1 MSELSQSMQAIVKTG
16 PHPGVEIREV
26 PVPGYG
32 PNDVLVK
39 VNSASVCGTDLHIY
53 NWDPWAQGRIHP
65 PLIPGHEFCGT
76 VARVGDQV
84 TAVKPGDFVS
94 AEMHVACGKCLQCR
108 IGQAHVCQNVKI
120 IGVDANGAFAEY
132 VVIPQSNIWDLDPAV
147 PREYGSILD
156 PLGNAVH
163 SVLAGEIAARSVAV
177 VGCGPI
183 GLFAIAVARACGAST
198 VFALEVNQH
207 RRKLA
212 HAMHADH
219 VLNPAKDDVRAVV
232 AEKTAGVGVDVVLEM
247 SGHEDGMRLGFEI
260 LRTGGRVSLLGIP
273 SKPVALDLA
282 QDIIFKGAT
291 VFGING
297 RKMYETWYQM
307 EALLKAGKLDLSPVI
322 THRLPMKDFARGM
335 ELLKSGEA
343 SKIILTPFQ

>member
-1 MSELSQSMQAIVKTG
+1 MPSSMQAVVKTG
-16 PHPGVEIREV
+16 PHAGIEIREV
-26 PVPGYG
+26 PVPAYG
-32 PNDVLVK
+32 PHDVLVR
-39 VNSASVCGTDLHIY
+39 VDAASVCGTDLHIY

-76 VARVGDQV
+76 VVQVGDQV
-84 TAVKPGDFVS
+84 TAVQPGDFVS

-120 IGVDANGAFAEY
+120 IGVDADGAFADF
-132 VVIPQSNIWDLDPAV
+132 VVIPESNIWKLDPAL

-163 SVLAGEIAARSVAV
+163 SVLAADIAGRSVAII
-177 VGCGPI
+177 GCGPI
-183 GLFAIAVARACGAST
+183 GLFSIAVARACGAST
-198 VFALEVNQH
+198 IFALEVNEH

-212 HAMHADH
+212 HAMHAEY
-219 VLNPAKDDVRAVV
+219 VLNPAAEDVAAII
-232 AEKTAGVGVDVVLEM
+232 AEKTGGVGVDVVLEL
-247 SGHEDGMRLGFEI
+247 SGHADAMRLGFQV

-273 SKPVALDLA
+273 AKPVELDFA
-282 QDIIFKGAT
+282 RDIIFKGAT
-291 VFGING
+291 VLGING

-307 EALLKAGKLDLSPVI
+307 EALLKSGRLDLKPVI
-322 THRLPMKDFARGM
+322 THRLPMSDFAHGM

-343 SKIILTPFQ
+343 SKIVLTPAK

>member
-1 MSELSQSMQAIVKTG
+1 MPQSMQAVVKTG
-16 PHPGVEIREV
+16 AHAGVEIREV
-26 PVPGYG
+26 PVPAFG
-32 PNDVLVK
+32 PSDVLVK
-39 VNSASVCGTDLHIY
+39 VDAASVCGTDLHIY
-53 NWDPWAQGRIHP
+53 NWDEWAQGRIHP

-76 VARVGDQV
+76 VANVGEQV
-84 TAVKPGDFVS
+84 TAVRSGDFVS

-120 IGVDANGAFAEY
+120 IGVDANGAFADY
-132 VVIPQSNIWDLDPAV
+132 VVIPEANIWKLDPTL

-163 SVLAGEIAARSVAV
+163 SVLAGEIAARSIAV

-183 GLFAIAVARACGAST
+183 GLFAIAVARACGASM
-198 VFALEVNQH
+198 VFALEVNEH

-212 HAMHADH
+212 RAMHAEY
-219 VLNPAKDDVRAVV
+219 VLNPSTENVAAIV
-232 AEKTAGVGVDVVLEM
+232 AEKTGGVGVDVVLEM
-247 SGHEDGMRLGFEI
+247 SGHAEGMRLGFEV

-273 SKPVALDLA
+273 SKPVELDFA
-282 QDIIFKGAT
+282 RDIIFKGAT
-291 VFGING
+291 VLGING

-307 EALLKAGKLDLSPVI
+307 EALLKSGKLDLSPVI
-322 THRLPMKDFARGM
+322 THRLTMSDFAEGM

-343 SKIILTPFQ
+343 SKIVLTP

>member
-1 MSELSQSMQAIVKTG
+1 MQAIVKAAAR
-16 PHPGVEIREV
+16 PGVEVREV
-26 PVPGYG
+26 PVPQFG
-32 PNDVLVK
+32 PTDVLVK
-39 VNSASVCGTDLHIY
+39 VTSASVCGTDLHIF

-76 VARVGDQV
+76 VAKVGDQV
-84 TAVKPGDFVS
+84 TTVRPGDFVS

-120 IGVDANGAFAEY
+120 IGVDANGAFANY
-132 VVIPQSNIWDLDPAV
+132 VVIPESNIWKLDPAL
-147 PREYGSILD
+147 PHEYGSILD

-163 SVLAGEIAARSVAV
+163 SVLAGDIAARSVAV

-198 VFALEVNQH
+198 IFALEVNDH

-212 HAMHADH
+212 HAMHAD
-219 VLNPAKDDVRAVV
+219 VV
-232 AEKTAGVGVDVVLEM
+232 IDPSKQNAHAIVTEKTGGDGVDVVLEM
-247 SGHEDGMRLGFEI
+247 SGHADGMRLGFNI

-273 SKPVALDLA
+273 SKPVELDFA
-282 QDIIFKGAT
+282 RDIIFKGAT
-291 VFGING
+291 VLGING

-307 EALLKAGKLDLSPVI
+307 EALLKSGKLDLSPVI
-322 THRLPMKDFARGM
+322 THRLSMSDFAHGM
-335 ELLKSGEA
+335 DLLKTGEA
-343 SKIILTPFQ
+343 SKIVLTPFG